1 MSRPNSSLLFIIPGF
16 FYIEEYQKLLYYND
30 IPLGTIQLSSFLK
43 ERVKVITNIIDLR
56 VEGEKKKDLGDTIPK
71 EDNFKKAFLKV
82 LEKNNIQDY
91 KNIGINCYTSFQYF
105 STDLIAKILRNE
117 FPKVNIIVG
126 GYHPTGVPKDF
137 TYKNSP
143 YDVIIRGEAET
154 GLLNLFTSNKL
165 NNIEKNKQESLIL
178 DSDIIV
184 DVNSLPFPDY
194 ELYLERYPLKDKFKF
209 EIYNSRGCP
218 YQCAFC
224 GENYPFRT
232 YSFEKFQENFEKLTL
247 IVEEYNKKNLKIG
260 FADQSFN
267 RLPFN
272 ERILDYLIEK
282 EYNKKFVFSCQS
294 RIETVASN
302 IKLVDKFK
310 KSQMIVGYGFE
321 TANDLLL
328 REMKKTNKAIKY
340 LEDTQK
346 ILKEYKDG
354 SEIYCRLNILVG
366 FPGETQKTF
375 NDTVNFIEK
384 YAFHEDIQI
393 SPTFFTNYPNVFVYE
408 NIDMYEKKYGTEF
421 LKEWWKLPSNPFKN
435 AVPPKLSDNYSLKEL
450 ILDYKEKYIK
460 ILKEFKR
467 QSFSELVTWKRFY
480 NDWYKE
486 L

>member
-1 MSRPNSSLLFIIPGF
+1 MHNNNSNLLFIIPGF
-16 FYIEEYQKLLYYND
+16 FFIEEYQKLLYYND

-43 ERVKVITNIIDLR
+43 ELVKVITNIIDLR
-56 VEGEKKKDLGDTIPK
+56 VEGEKEKELGVAKPK
-71 EDNFKKAFLKV
+71 EDNFKKAFLKI

-91 KNIGINCYTSFQYF
+91 NNIGINCYTSFQYF
-105 STDLIAKILRNE
+105 YTDLIAKILRKE

-126 GYHPTGVPKDF
+126 GYHPTGVPEDF

-143 YDVIIRGEAET
+143 YDVIIRGEAEMV
-154 GLLNLFTSNKL
+154 LLNLLNSNKL
-165 NNIEKNKQESLIL
+165 NKIEKKKQEPLIL
-178 DSDIIV
+178 SSDILTDI
-184 DVNSLPFPDY
+184 NSLPFPDY
-194 ELYLERYPLKDKFKF
+194 ELYLKRYPLKDKFKF

-218 YQCAFC
+218 YQCTFC
-224 GENYPFRT
+224 SDNYAFRT

-247 IVEEYNKKNLKIG
+247 IVEEYNKKNPKIG

-267 RLPFN
+267 RLSFN
-272 ERILDYLIEK
+272 ERILDYLIEN

-302 IKLVDKFK
+302 IKLIDKFK
-310 KSQMIVGYGFE
+310 KSKMIVGYGFE
-321 TANDLLL
+321 TATNLLL
-328 REMKKTNKAIKY
+328 REMKKTNKAVKY
-340 LEDTQK
+340 LEDTQR

-366 FPGETQKTF
+366 FPGENQKTF
-375 NDTVNFIEK
+375 NDTVKFIEK
-384 YAFHEDIQI
+384 YAIHEDIQI

-408 NIDMYEKKYGTEF
+408 NMDMYEKKYGTEF

-435 AVPPKLSDNYSLKEL
+435 AVPTKLSHNYSLKEL
-450 ILDYKEKYIK
+450 ILDYKEKYIN

-467 QSFSELVTWKRFY
+467 QGFAELVTWKRFY
-480 NDWYKE
+480 NKWYKE